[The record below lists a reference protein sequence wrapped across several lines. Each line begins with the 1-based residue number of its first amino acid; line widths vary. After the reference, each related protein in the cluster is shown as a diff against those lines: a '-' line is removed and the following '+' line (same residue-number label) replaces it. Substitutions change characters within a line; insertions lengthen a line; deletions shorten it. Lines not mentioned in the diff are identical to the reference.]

1 MTRKPEDNS
10 ILFQFADEL
19 VDDLMALSDDELLN
33 EVRED
38 GADPESLARELREQI
53 EARIAHENKA
63 RLAKAR
69 QGLNAARVARAGSN
83 VVSLPLAHKQQILG
97 QFAANDG
104 QLRQRLTMAAR
115 KGEGA
120 SEREVDDILR
130 DLLDLGAIDDEG
142 RSEERRVGKEC

>member
-1 MTRKPEDNS
+1 MTRKPHNKPD
-10 ILFQFADEL
+10 LFQFADAL
-19 VDDLMALSDDELLN
+19 VDDLMALSDEELLG

-38 GADPESLARELREQI
+38 GIDPDTLAKELREKV
-53 EARIAHENKA
+53 EARIATDNKV
-63 RLAKAR
+63 RLARAR
-69 QGLNAARVARAGSN
+69 EEMNAARAARASSG
-83 VVSLPLAHKQQILG
+83 VVGLPLARKQQILG

-142 RSEERRVGKEC
+142 NPR

>member
-1 MTRKPEDNS
+1 MTRKPDNKPD
-10 ILFQFADEL
+10 LFQFADAL
-19 VDDLMALSDDELLN
+19 VDDLMALSDEELLN

-38 GADPESLARELREQI
+38 GVDPEALAMELRDQI
-53 EARIAHENKA
+53 EARIATDNKA
-63 RLAKAR
+63 RLARAR
-69 QGLNAARVARAGSN
+69 EEMNAARAYRASSGVA
-83 VVSLPLAHKQQILG
+83 SLPLARKQQILG

-104 QLRQRLTMAAR
+104 RLRQRLTMAAR

-142 RSEERRVGKEC
+142 NPR

>member
-1 MTRKPEDNS
+1 MTRKSHNKPD
-10 ILFQFADEL
+10 LFHFADAL
-19 VDDLMALSDDELLN
+19 VDDLMALSDEELLG
-33 EVRED
+33 EVREE
-38 GADPESLARELREQI
+38 GADPEALAKELREKL
-53 EARIAHENKA
+53 EARIATENKA
-63 RLAKAR
+63 RLARAR
-69 QGLNAARVARAGSN
+69 EEMNAARAARASSG
-83 VVSLPLAHKQQILG
+83 VVSLPLVRKQQILG

-142 RSEERRVGKEC
+142 NPR

>member
-1 MTRKPEDNS
+1 MTRKPEKKPN
-10 ILFQFADEL
+10 LFQFADAL
-19 VDDLMALSDDELLN
+19 VDDLMALSDEELL
-33 EVRED
+33 EEFRKG
-38 GADPESLARELREQI
+38 GADPDALAKQIRENIDLK
-53 EARIAHENKA
+53 IAIDNKA

-69 QGLNAARVARAGSN
+69 DELNIMRAARAGSGIA
-83 VVSLPLAHKQQILG
+83 SLSMARKQQILG

-142 RSEERRVGKEC
+142 NPR

>member
-1 MTRKPEDNS
+1 MIRNPDNRPN
-10 ILFQFADEL
+10 LLQFADAA
-19 VDDLMALSDDELLN
+19 VDDLMALSDEELLG

-38 GADPESLARELREQI
+38 GIDPDALAKVLREKI
-53 EARIAHENKA
+53 EARIATDNKA
-63 RLAKAR
+63 RLARAR
-69 QGLNAARVARAGSN
+69 EEMNAARAARGSYR
-83 VVSLPLAHKQQILG
+83 VVSIPLARKQQILG

-142 RSEERRVGKEC
+142 NPR

>member
-1 MTRKPEDNS
+1 MTHEPDNKPD
-10 ILFQFADEL
+10 LFHFADAL
-19 VDDLMALSDDELLN
+19 VDDLMALSDEELLG

-38 GADPESLARELREQI
+38 GTDPEALAKELREKI
-53 EARIAHENKA
+53 EARIASDNKA
-63 RLAKAR
+63 RLARAR
-69 QGLNAARVARAGSN
+69 EEMNAARAARANSG
-83 VVSLPLAHKQQILG
+83 VVSLPLARKQQILE
-97 QFAANDG
+97 QFAASDG

-142 RSEERRVGKEC
+142 NPR

>member
-1 MTRKPEDNS
+1 MTRKPDNKPN
-10 ILFQFADEL
+10 LFQFADAL
-19 VDDLMALSDDELLN
+19 VDDLMALSDDELLG

-38 GADPESLARELREQI
+38 GVDPDVLAKELREKV
-53 EARIAHENKA
+53 EARITTDNKA
-63 RLAKAR
+63 RLARAR
-69 QGLNAARVARAGSN
+69 EEMSAARAAQASSR
-83 VVSLPLAHKQQILG
+83 VVSLPSARKQQILG

-142 RSEERRVGKEC
+142 NPR

>member
-1 MTRKPEDNS
+1 MTRKPDNKPD
-10 ILFQFADEL
+10 LFRFADAL
-19 VDDLMALSDDELLN
+19 VDDLMAVSDEDLLS

-38 GADPESLARELREQI
+38 GANPEALAKELREKI
-53 EARIAHENKA
+53 EARIAADNKA
-63 RLAKAR
+63 RLASAR
-69 QGLNAARVARAGSN
+69 EEMNAARAARASSG
-83 VVSLPLAHKQQILG
+83 VVSLPLARKQQILG

-130 DLLDLGAIDDEG
+130 NLLDLGAIDNEG
-142 RSEERRVGKEC
+142 NPR

>member
-1 MTRKPEDNS
+1 MTHKPDDMPD
-10 ILFQFADEL
+10 LFQFADAL
-19 VDDLMALSDDELLN
+19 VDDLMALSDEELLR
-33 EVRED
+33 EVRKD
-38 GADPESLARELREQI
+38 GTDPDALAKELREKI
-53 EARIAHENKA
+53 EARITTDNRV
-63 RLAKAR
+63 RLARAR
-69 QGLNAARVARAGSN
+69 EELNAARTARASSG
-83 VVSLPLAHKQQILG
+83 VVSLPLARKQQILG

-142 RSEERRVGKEC
+142 NPR